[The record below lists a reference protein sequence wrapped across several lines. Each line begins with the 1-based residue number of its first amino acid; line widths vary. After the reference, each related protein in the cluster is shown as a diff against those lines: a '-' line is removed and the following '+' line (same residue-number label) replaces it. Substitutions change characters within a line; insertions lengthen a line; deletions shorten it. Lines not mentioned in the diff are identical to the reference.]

1 VSDATLPLST
11 WIEFGALILQTGVLI
26 GAGIWQLGRMEIAIR
41 EEIATHKLENE
52 EKINLAIRN
61 VGETYSAVR
70 EKIREVELY
79 MRDNYMRRD
88 SFQMVVNDI
97 TQTQRQLT
105 ESINTQFRRLEN
117 KIEKAN

>member
-1 VSDATLPLST
+1 MSDATLPLST